1 LVTVIIGHIL
11 ALRIQEFF
19 PNPSVLN
26 WYFWQD
32 WLDAHPTIA
41 WLIQNPLWAIV
52 CLLLAIFLMW
62 KLLAAV
68 AQLTEKILLAILL
81 FPLKLGQWLLARI
94 TDFFKTTVI
103 ARFLPNQTS
112 ESEPL
117 PATPSQKV
125 AMLKPTDPVP
135 ALKPAIVQDPNQRL
149 TDIVSRLEALRREQ
163 DELLQEVKTILLS
176 DRS

>member
-1 LVTVIIGHIL
+1 MVTVIIGHIL

-19 PNPSVLN
+19 PNPSALN

-41 WLIQNPLWAIV
+41 WLVQNPLWAIV
-52 CLLLAIFLMW
+52 CLLLAIFLLW

-68 AQLTEKILLAILL
+68 AQLAEKILLAILL
-81 FPLKLGQWLLARI
+81 FPLKLGQWLLAKM
-94 TDFFKTTVI
+94 THFFKTTVV
-103 ARFLPNQTS
+103 ARFLPS
-112 ESEPL
+112 KSPEPEPPPTANL
-117 PATPSQKV
+117 TV

-135 ALKPAIVQDPNQRL
+135 ALKPAIAQDSNQRL

-176 DRS
+176 DRG